1 MEKILKAQERNSKAL
16 KAKVS
21 TKIIDDNSL
30 LRISEEEDNVKPQ
43 AVPTCNWN
51 NAALVCQDLNKKV
64 KNAEDLM
71 P

>member
-43 AVPTCNWN
+43 AVPTCN
-51 NAALVCQDLNKKV
+51 
-64 KNAEDLM
+64 
-71 P
+71 